1 MEILEVI
8 PQYMPH
14 LWYMLVMVFLFVG
27 AACYIGIMIENGG
40 IDVFGA
46 VGHMIGLFCTVAF
59 ITMLVLGIIGK
70 FSYYKGDKL
79 IVRIDD
85 KTAVSKIYEE
95 YEITDHEKY
104 SDIYTLFRKES
115 K

>member
-8 PQYMPH
+8 PQYMPYW
-14 LWYMLVMVFLFVG
+14 WYILIMAFLFIS
-27 AACYIGIMIENGG
+27 AAFYIGTMIDEG

-46 VGHMIGLFCTVAF
+46 VGHTIGLFCTVAF

-70 FSYYKGDKL
+70 FSYYNGDKL

-95 YEITDHEKY
+95 YKITDHEKY
-104 SDIYTLFRKES
+104 TDIYTLFRKEN

>member
-8 PQYMPH
+8 PQYIPH
-14 LWYMLVMVFLFVG
+14 LWYILVMTFLIAN
-27 AACYIGIMIENGG
+27 AAIYIIMMIDGG

-46 VGHMIGLFCTVAF
+46 VGHTIGLFCTVAF

-95 YEITDHEKY
+95 YEITGHEKY

-115 K
+115 E